1 MIPGKPPAKPDR
13 DGRQRQAEQQTEQNI
28 HRIVHAQIDPAV
40 RQQGRPYENGYGIP
54 PPAEQ
59 HGSEQRDREADG
71 RMGGNRAVQPAPVV
85 PDRMHQ
91 RFDAG
96 RMGRTQLRHVMLEE
110 VAYLVVRYD
119 RRTQKQHDPQQ
130 TARSEPPPHGIQQHG
145 IQRNPSEPGRHEIEE
160 SVPESASVAVQGEQE
175 LPVEIE
181 KRLPHSGVFRSVS
194 KIRRKKRIANYPSA
208 YGEGPVLRAVRAAGL
223 TEEQSGS
230 HGTPYAGPSGIGTRP
245 GKTETLS
252 SQ

>member
-1 MIPGKPPAKPDR
+1 MAAWAETVPYSPPR
-13 DGRQRQAEQQTEQNI
+13 
-28 HRIVHAQIDPAV
+28 
-40 RQQGRPYENGYGIP
+40 
-54 PPAEQ
+54 
-59 HGSEQRDREADG
+59 
-71 RMGGNRAVQPAPVV
+71 VV

-230 HGTPYAGPSGIGTRP
+230 HGTPVCRPERNRNKARQDRDLVLTISQMLLSAPTRRESV
-245 GKTETLS
+245 GLS
-252 SQ
+252 ASYRVLSRNDTNTSRLGHRDQIQTDASDEKHRTAEDSPDAIPVRTGNR

>member
-1 MIPGKPPAKPDR
+1 MAAWAETVPYSPP
-13 DGRQRQAEQQTEQNI
+13 
-28 HRIVHAQIDPAV
+28 
-40 RQQGRPYENGYGIP
+40 
-54 PPAEQ
+54 
-59 HGSEQRDREADG
+59 
-71 RMGGNRAVQPAPVV
+71 PVV
-85 PDRMHQ
+85 PDRMQQ

-194 KIRRKKRIANYPSA
+194 KIRRKKRIANYPSGIRRRPRPPCRPCRRPDRRTIRLA
-208 YGEGPVLRAVRAAGL
+208 RHSVCRPERNRNKARQDRDLVLTISQMLLSAPTRRESVGLSASYRVLSRNDTNTSRLGHRDQIQTDASDEKHRTAEDSPDAIPVRTGNR
-223 TEEQSGS
+223 
-230 HGTPYAGPSGIGTRP
+230 
-245 GKTETLS
+245 
-252 SQ
+252 